1 MATKQRARQAAK
13 EGAAKRRSVTPVVQV
28 LPAGPQESS
37 VLNCGTPSDGTPGSV
52 VEDDAAGGAALEA
65 FHGTMRAVE
74 AGINQQTAILKE
86 FAESEREKLQL
97 KRGSKRLEELK
108 VLLQYLPPSSTE
120 YQNAIAKIV
129 AMSSA
134 GHHRN

>member
-1 MATKQRARQAAK
+1 
-13 EGAAKRRSVTPVVQV
+13 
-28 LPAGPQESS
+28 
-37 VLNCGTPSDGTPGSV
+37 
-52 VEDDAAGGAALEA
+52 
-65 FHGTMRAVE
+65 MRAVE

-120 YQNAIAKIV
+120 YQNAIAEIV

-134 GHHRN
+134 GPHRN